1 MKFVIKHEIKGR
13 LRIHAVQ
20 GRMTYEQADTLCW
33 FLEKQDIV
41 TDAKVYERTA
51 DAVICYTGDR
61 EEVLRILR
69 GFSYEKADVPDNV
82 LASSGRELNS
92 GFREQLITKMILHY
106 GSRMIVPMPV
116 RKVWL
121 TFKALKYIWKGI
133 RCLAKRKIEVP
144 VLDATAIGVSV
155 IRGDFNTAGSVMFLL
170 GIGELL
176 EEWTHKKS
184 VGDLARSMS
193 LNVKKVWLK
202 REDQEVLVRSSSVQ
216 PGDVIVVHMGN
227 VIPFDGVVCGG
238 EGMVNQASLTGES
251 LPVRRTEGKSVYAGT
266 VLEEGELEIEVRAV
280 TGSTR
285 FEKIVT
291 MIEDSEKLKSALE
304 GRAEH
309 LADRLVPYTLLGT
322 GIVGLVTRNAAK
334 ALSVL
339 MVDFSCALK
348 LAMPIAVL
356 SAIREAGQHGITVKG
371 GKYLEAVAEADTIV
385 FDKTGTLTKARPTV
399 KEVVSF
405 GEYPEEEL
413 LRIAACLEEH
423 FPHSM
428 AKAVVDAAKKRKL
441 YHEEMHSK
449 VEYVVAHGI
458 SSYIDGRKVI
468 IGSSHFVF
476 EDEGCTVR
484 EPFREKFDALPGEYS
499 HLYLAVENS
508 LEAVICIEDPLREE
522 ARGMVQSLK
531 AEGIRKVV
539 MMTGDSERT
548 AASIAERVGV
558 DEYYSE
564 VLPEDKARFV
574 EAEKAAG
581 HKVIMIGDGIND
593 SPALSAADAGVA
605 VSDGAEIAR
614 EIADITIASDDLMA
628 VVTMKRLADA
638 MMRRIQ
644 RNYRG
649 IVGIN
654 SSLIALGVAGV
665 IQPTTSALLHNTST
679 LAISLRSMKNL
690 LPEEGRNLSLAQGSP
705 SSR

>member
-1 MKFVIKHEIKGR
+1 MKFIIKHEIRGR
-13 LRIHAVQ
+13 LRIHVVQ
-20 GRMTYEQADTLCW
+20 GRMTCAQADTLCW
-33 FLEKQDIV
+33 FLEKQEYV

-51 DAVICYTGDR
+51 DAVICYKGDR
-61 EEVLRILR
+61 EEIIAVLK
-69 GFSYEKADVPDNV
+69 GFSYEKTEAPENV

-92 GFREQLITKMILHY
+92 TYREKLITKVILHY
-106 GSRMIVPMPV
+106 GGKFIVPYPI
-116 RKVWL
+116 RKVWM
-121 TFKALKYIWKGI
+121 ALKAMRYIWIGI

-144 VLDATAIGVSV
+144 VLDAAAIGVSV
-155 IRGDFNTAGSVMFLL
+155 FRGDFNTAGSVMFLL
-170 GIGELL
+170 GVGELL

-202 REDQEVLVRSSSVQ
+202 KGNQEVLVHASQIQ
-216 PGDVIVVHMGN
+216 PGDVAVVHMGN
-227 VIPFDGVVCGG
+227 VIPFDGEVCAG

-251 LPVRRTEGKSVYAGT
+251 LPVQKEKGKTVYAGT
-266 VLEEGELEIEVRAV
+266 VLEEGELEILVKAV
-280 TGSTR
+280 SGCTR

-304 GRAEH
+304 SKAEH
-309 LADRLVPYTLLGT
+309 LADRLVPYTLAGT

-356 SAIREAGQHGITVKG
+356 SAIREAGQRGITVKG

-385 FDKTGTLTKARPTV
+385 FDKTGTLTKAKPTV
-399 KEVVSF
+399 KDVVAF
-405 GEYPEEEL
+405 GDYPEDEA

-458 SSYIDGRKVI
+458 SSYIEEKKVV

-476 EDEGCTVR
+476 EDEKCSVR
-484 EPFREKFDALPGEYS
+484 PEKQELFEALPSEYS
-499 HLYLAVENS
+499 HLYLAVDGE
-508 LEAVICIEDPLREE
+508 LTAVICIEDPLREE
-522 ARGMVQSLK
+522 AADMVRQLK
-531 AEGIRKVV
+531 AEGISKVV

-548 AASIAERVGV
+548 AASIARRVGV
-558 DEYYSE
+558 DEYYAE

-574 EAEKAAG
+574 ENEKASG
-581 HKVIMIGDGIND
+581 KKVIMIGDGIND
-593 SPALSAADAGVA
+593 SPALSAADAGIA
-605 VSDGAEIAR
+605 ISDGAEIAR
-614 EIADITIASDDLMA
+614 EIADITIAADDLREL
-628 VVTMKRLADA
+628 VTLKRLSNELMKR
-638 MMRRIQ
+638 IH
-644 RNYRG
+644 RNYRS

-654 SSLIALGVAGV
+654 SGLIGLGVGGV
-665 IQPTTSALLHNTST
+665 IRPTTSALLHNTST
-679 LAISLRSMKNL
+679 IAISLKSMQNL
-690 LPEEGRNLSLAQGSP
+690 LPETEQI
-705 SSR
+705 